1 MIYVEYAKQRYD
13 AAILE
18 IERLKQ
24 SEFPYPHIR
33 DALLQLETVFRNQR
47 TQLDK
52 LTSKSTPAIA
62 KNACSQ
68 SLGYL
73 FNYTPFLGF
82 ILRATNV
89 RNAFELYAPVI
100 RLARKLLGDTTKLL
114 LSSEWDYSPFVYLP
128 TSDLPDCVLIG
139 VPAFE
144 SANPLLVSLAGHEL
158 GHNVWS
164 QHDLGRQ
171 FDSKLRAEVL
181 GAIKGKHWSDFQT
194 CFPQATLANLTT
206 DMFVQQAWLPAHA
219 FAKRQLEEVFCD
231 MMGLRL
237 FAEAYLH
244 AFAYLLSPCIPGE
257 RTPLYPSI
265 QTRVDYLLR
274 ASAQIGVTIPS
285 GYADLFDT
293 QPAPSSPVTRVL
305 VAVADLAVEAL
316 ADQTCTEAQSIADA
330 QAAPKRSTDN
340 IDEILRD
347 LRMVMPA
354 DGTAALT
361 DLVNAGWILFHE
373 ADFWKDVQQIRPEER
388 NRVLN
393 DLILKSC
400 EVAEFIERTRGP

>member
-1 MIYVEYAKQRYD
+1 MIYVEYAKRRYD

-24 SEFPYPHIR
+24 SEFPYAHIR
-33 DALLQLETVFRNQR
+33 EALLQLESVFRSQR

-52 LTSKSTPAIA
+52 LTSKSSPAIA

-100 RLARKLLGDTTKLL
+100 RLARKLLGNTTKLL

-128 TSDLPDCVLIG
+128 TSDLPDCVLLG

-171 FDSKLRAEVL
+171 FDSKLRTEVL
-181 GAIKGKHWSDFQT
+181 SAIKGKHWSDFQT
-194 CFPQATLANLTT
+194 CFPQATLTNLTT

-237 FAEAYLH
+237 FAESYLH

-257 RTPLYPSI
+257 RTPFYPSI

-274 ASAQIGVTIPS
+274 ASALIGVTAPP
-285 GYADLFDT
+285 GYVDLFDS
-293 QPAPSSPVTRVL
+293 QSAPSSPVTRVL

-316 ADQTCTEAQSIADA
+316 VDQTCTEAQGIASA
-330 QAAPKRSTDN
+330 KAAPTRSTAK

-361 DLVNAGWILFHE
+361 DLVNAGWILFHD
-373 ADFWKDVQQIRPEER
+373 ADLWKDVPQIRPEER
-388 NRVLN
+388 NRVLH

-400 EVAEFIERTRGP
+400 EVAEFSERTRSP